1 VNKNRGSLFYV
12 VVLILSILAGIAG
25 ILIDIAISDNQ
36 STQLA
41 YRSEIALNLSEA
53 ISEEFFRNMEAMM
66 NTGEKGPIGGVYDK
80 LREEVSEGEVIPI
93 SNPDHITKYLAPHS
107 LQLCKELGQC
117 QAFVEAQIKDIR
129 PININ
134 PRIKGQDDQEI
145 LKPGVVVDRIEKDAV
160 LELLVEVK
168 YQGYAKRLVVTRSL
182 KVVKTVME
190 PLSLFT
196 LFINEPGFPNYSQWA
211 SKFGMAYHKKGSTTG
226 KERDQSTLIF
236 DHGWDDALGKPE
248 ISIPE
253 LRQGM
258 EDRVLQGKVPPG
270 RVFLNTGIVPLTN
283 GNREAGMLQNAFFSA
298 ESELLPP
305 PGLFDLEDKARLVGA
320 AGSQMSDTE
329 KKLLESVLP
338 ESGKVF
344 TRYLGYGAEIR
355 GGDDLVVNGK
365 ERMGFESYFEAFIS
379 AWSTSKDSQNP
390 SKSGLDLFGRVE
402 YKPGVLE
409 KEDEETGI
417 FGKIINAVG
426 DITDAILNEFVNNN
440 YNLRVSPTIVYGK
453 ALSSYFRVM
462 DYKYTRGGELKSV
475 WKRRKERQEKKE
487 KKGFWE
493 SLWDGVTEITSKLLN
508 TIRIG
513 VLGPGQIPIP
523 EFPDDFLDG
532 IPESEAA
539 KPFTKADRAKFP
551 EWSQEGFES
560 FLDLPDG
567 LRTPLFFKFLRE
579 MRKSQ
584 QSFFGQDLSTKI
596 PRGAILAPYN
606 NSILNYLKPDI
617 QESQIIKIF
626 TDDQKGAVK
635 ESKTGQLFFDNPMD
649 QELSRKWG
657 PDYRSP
663 FEGILEPQM
672 PLQHFNPFLYY
683 RKATEYISSIYDYR
697 SGKRGEGVNVL
708 REKYF
713 NEKDQVLDFN
723 GVIYITGT
731 ARPLR
736 FSEFLPQG
744 KKEVEFRGKAIII
757 TFGEVIFDCSLR
769 KSQHNKYGYN
779 PRWGAEAPLLTVV
792 ALGGVQFVPDRKLVP
807 VTVEATVY
815 SFMYPPRANHEFR
828 LHGTLGA
835 SELKLRQLPRGGVVK
850 FDPSFYLRD
859 VSKQVRKSYYWVAL
873 TDEIKEFSWKA
884 GW

>member
-1 VNKNRGSLFYV
+1 MHKKTNRGSIFYV
-12 VVLILSILAGIAG
+12 VVLILSVLAGIAG
-25 ILIDIAISDNQ
+25 ILIDMGISDTH

-41 YRSEIALNLSEA
+41 YRSEIALNLAEA
-53 ISEEFFRNMEAMM
+53 VSEEFFRNVEAMM
-66 NTGEKGPIGGVYDK
+66 NAGEKGPIGGIYDK

-93 SNPDHITKYLAPHS
+93 SNPDHITRFLAPNS
-107 LQLCKELGQC
+107 LQLCKELQQC
-117 QAFVEAQIKDIR
+117 EASVEAQIKDIR

-134 PRIKGQDDQEI
+134 PVLQSAEGGEVQR
-145 LKPGVVVDRIEKDAV
+145 PGVAVDEIEKDAV
-160 LELLVEVK
+160 IELLVEIK

-196 LFINEPGFPNYSQWA
+196 LFVNEPGFPNYSRWS
-211 SKFGMAYHKKGSTTG
+211 SKFGMAYQNSGSDR
-226 KERDQSTLIF
+226 ERDQVSLIF
-236 DHGWDDALGKPE
+236 DHGWDDALGKQE
-248 ISIPE
+248 ITIPE

-258 EDRVLQGKVPPG
+258 EERVLQGMVPPG
-270 RVFLNTGIVPLTN
+270 RIFLNSAIVPLTN

-305 PGLFDLEDKARLVGA
+305 PGMFDMEDKKRLVDS
-320 AGSQMSDTE
+320 AGPQMSDTE
-329 KKLLESVLP
+329 KNLLQSILP

-355 GGDDLVVNGK
+355 GGDDLEVNGK
-365 ERMGFESYFEAFIS
+365 KRLGFESYFESFLKE
-379 AWSTSKDSQNP
+379 WETSRDAKNP

-402 YKPGVLE
+402 FKPGVLE

-417 FGKIINAVG
+417 FGKIIDAVG
-426 DITDAILNEFVNNN
+426 DITEAILEEFVNDN

-462 DYKYTRGGELKSV
+462 DYKYTRGGELKEV
-475 WKRRKERQEKKE
+475 WKRRKEREE
-487 KKGFWE
+487 EDKGFWE
-493 SLWDGVTEITSKLLN
+493 SLWEGVTEITSKLLN
-508 TIRIG
+508 TIRVG

-523 EFPDDFLDG
+523 EFPDGFLDNL
-532 IPESEAA
+532 SEAEA
-539 KPFTKADRAKFP
+539 SKPFTKADRAKFP
-551 EWSQEGFES
+551 DWSDEGFES

-567 LRTPLFFKFLRE
+567 LRTPLFFKFLSE

-584 QSFFGQDLSTKI
+584 QNFFGEDLSDKI

-606 NSILNYLKPDI
+606 NSILNYVKPDL
-617 QESQIIKIF
+617 QDSLMVKVF
-626 TDDQKGAVK
+626 TDDQKGVTK

-657 PDYRSP
+657 ADYQSP
-663 FEGILEPQM
+663 FENILEDQM
-672 PLQHFNPFLYY
+672 PLQNFNPFLYY
-683 RKATEYISSIYDYR
+683 RKATTYISSIYDYR
-697 SGKRGEGVNVL
+697 SGNKGEGVNVIK
-708 REKYF
+708 EKYF
-713 NEKDQVLDFN
+713 NQKDQVLDLH

-744 KKEVEFRGKAIII
+744 KKEVEYRGKAIII
-757 TFGEVIFDCSLR
+757 TFGEVIFDCSVR
-769 KSQHNKYGYN
+769 KVQHNKYGFS
-779 PRWGAEAPLLTVV
+779 PRWGEDAPLLTVV
-792 ALGGVQFVPDRKLVP
+792 ALGGVQFMPDPKLVP

-828 LHGTLGA
+828 LHGTLGT
-835 SELKLRQLPRGGVVK
+835 SELKLKQLPRGGVVK
-850 FDPSFYLRD
+850 FDPSFYLKN

-873 TDEIKEFSWKA
+873 TDEIKQYSWKA